1 MATAKKLPSGSWRC
15 RVFSH
20 FDTGPDGK
28 KKRIYETFVVKDPSR
43 AGKRECER
51 LAAEW
56 SASRRDRSRDDMTVQ
71 EAVRQYIDLKEH
83 VLSPATVRSY
93 ETYLRARMD
102 DIRLYTLG
110 GLTAQ
115 VVQRW
120 VNSLSAEYSPKY
132 VRNVYGLF
140 TASVEFTGMKLPFR
154 ITLPAKQEF
163 FAHVPCDDEVQALIG
178 YLKEPGRSKRDAESR
193 QELLTAIMLAAFGS
207 LRRGEI
213 CALTAADFDGCH
225 ISVTKDMVED
235 KHFAWVIKPT
245 PKTSASNRVVELPQ
259 AVIDQIPLPEKGRI
273 VKAHPEQIT
282 NRFRRAIRFCGADI
296 PFRFHDLRHYY
307 VSIAHALGIPDAYV
321 MEMGGWKTDRI
332 MKRVYRSTLADRRRA
347 EQDRLN
353 AHFAEKF
360 CQKMG

>member
-1 MATAKKLPSGSWRC
+1 MATAKKLPSGSWRI

-20 FDTGPDGK
+20 YEIREDGTK
-28 KKRIYETFVVKDPSR
+28 KPVYESFTSKDPSR

-51 LAAEW
+51 MAAEW
-56 SASRRDRSRDDMTVQ
+56 AASKRSRQASETTVQ

-115 VVQRW
+115 NVQGW
-120 VNSLSAEYSPKY
+120 VNALSVSYSPKY

-140 TASVEFTGMKLPFR
+140 TAAIEFNGIQLPFR
-154 ITLPAKQEF
+154 VTLPAKQEF
-163 FAHVPCDDEVQALIG
+163 LAHVPCDEEVQVLIG
-178 YLKEPGRSKRDAESR
+178 YLSGPPRDKRDAVSR
-193 QELLTAIMLAAFGS
+193 RELLTAIMLAAFGS

-213 CALTAADFDGCH
+213 CALTAEDFHGCH
-225 ISVTKDMVED
+225 VSVTKDMVQN
-235 KHFAWVIKPT
+235 KNYAWVIKAT
-245 PKTSASNRVVELPQ
+245 PKTSASNRVVEFPR
-259 AVIDQIPLPEKGRI
+259 AVIDQIPLPDHGRI
-273 VKAHPEQIT
+273 MKAHPEQIT
-282 NRFRRAIRFCGADI
+282 NRFRRAVKSCGADI

-321 MEMGGWKTDRI
+321 MEMGGWQTEYV
-332 MKRVYRSTLADRRRA
+332 MKHVYRSTLSDRKRA

-353 AHFAEKF
+353 EHFGGLF
-360 CQKMG
+360 TDT